1 MIYTVYILICSDYS
15 YYTGVTNDLERRIWE
30 HETGVD
36 RKAYTY
42 RKRPVKLVF
51 HENFNDVNQ
60 AIDFEKQ
67 VKGWRRKKKEPLIS
81 GRWDLLPEL
90 SINYG
95 KKSQ

>member
-1 MIYTVYILICSDYS
+1 M
-15 YYTGVTNDLERRIWE
+15 GAK
-30 HETGVD
+30 TGVD

-67 VKGWRRKKKEPLIS
+67 VKGWRRKKKEALIS